1 MEGEIMKNRYNYP
14 PGLFGIGFI
23 AAGYS
28 ARPVDV
34 QTKETRPVFDGR
46 GEITTESQSEPK
58 KQKVQAWQRKRSGSG
73 TRRRQ

>member
-1 MEGEIMKNRYNYP
+1 MKNRYNYP

-34 QTKETRPVFDGR
+34 QRKETRPGFGVR
-46 GEITTESQSEPK
+46 GEITTESQSEPRKSK
-58 KQKVQAWQRKRSGSG
+58 KFRRGSVSGSG
-73 TRRRQ
+73 TIQRQ